1 MAAGT
6 TSVDARA
13 VRVDSI
19 GRGVETHKPHR
30 TTHIGVRFWDPEPR
44 AAPVTNGEDRKSPV
58 QEFLRPDE
66 TKGWVRRHADRV
78 VGVFVASELAV
89 VGLIR
94 FRGHRPKGGYDG
106 QNGIKAGRETSA
118 TTVL

>member
-89 VGLIR
+89 DRLPQESRQAELPVQPMSGVV
-94 FRGHRPKGGYDG
+94 
-106 QNGIKAGRETSA
+106 E
-118 TTVL
+118 VLRDEHLQP